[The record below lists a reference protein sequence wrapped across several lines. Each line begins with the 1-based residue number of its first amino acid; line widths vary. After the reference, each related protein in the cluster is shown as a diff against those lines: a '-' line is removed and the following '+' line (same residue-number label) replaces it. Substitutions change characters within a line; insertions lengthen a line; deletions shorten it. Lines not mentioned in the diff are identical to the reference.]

1 MIIVTDFKKIILD
14 INNYYRMLYISKNL
28 IQYKNQIITT
38 YILQS
43 DMIANNKNWT
53 KIIITNTI
61 KLCNQSTELI

>member
-43 DMIANNKNWT
+43 DMIANNKN
-53 KIIITNTI
+53 
-61 KLCNQSTELI
+61 